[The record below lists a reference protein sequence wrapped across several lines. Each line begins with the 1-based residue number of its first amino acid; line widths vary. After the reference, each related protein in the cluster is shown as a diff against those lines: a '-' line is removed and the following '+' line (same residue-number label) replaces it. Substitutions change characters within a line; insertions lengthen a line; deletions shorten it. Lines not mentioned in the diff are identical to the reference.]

1 MTEDD
6 RVARR
11 LADLRA
17 FGAEA
22 RYVVGRGRDAYLG
35 EGPEGTLLRN
45 AGERVLIKVAT
56 VVEKLPERFKAEHED
71 VPWVAISRM
80 RNLVAHHYDKVN
92 DDVMWAALAVRVP
105 EMLGAL
111 GLREPGTGH
120 GSVHPGP
127 ASPMPPGTGPG

>member
-11 LADLRA
+11 LGDLRA

-22 RYVVGRGRDAYLG
+22 RYVVARGRDAYLADS
-35 EGPEGTLLRN
+35 PEGALLRN

-56 VVEKLPERFKAEHED
+56 VVEKLPDAYKAAHGE
-71 VPWVAISRM
+71 VAWLAISRM

-92 DDVMWAALAVRVP
+92 DDVMWAALATRVP
-105 EMLGAL
+105 AMLDAL
-111 GLREPGTGH
+111 GLGEPG
-120 GSVHPGP
+120 
-127 ASPMPPGTGPG
+127 GT